1 MIQHALLAF
10 AQLNDPRVRRIVWL
24 SVAITAASLV
34 VLVLLAWEALAWV
47 TFFEDG
53 TLEWLADLVAGL
65 GMTVLVILLSPAVVG
80 LASSFFLESVADAVE
95 ARHYP
100 GLAPAREQP
109 IAEAIVLALRFTG
122 LVLVLNL
129 LALPLYFIPPI
140 NLFVFYALNGYL
152 LSKEYYELVSLRRL
166 DKAGV
171 RTVWRRGRGRFF
183 IAGLLIAGLAS
194 IPLIGL
200 LTPVVATAFMVH
212 VFEAA
217 RQRAL
222 RRGEID
228 PNAGP
233 GGRRGGSR
241 GEGGADV
248 PQTTDGRGYR
258 GGSHGQ

>member
-1 MIQHALLAF
+1 MIQQALLGL

-24 SVAITAASLV
+24 SIAITVASLT
-34 VLVLLAWEALAWV
+34 VLVLLAWEALNWV

-65 GMTVLVILLSPAVVG
+65 GATILVILLTPAVVG

-100 GLAPAREQP
+100 ALPPAREQP

-129 LALPLYFIPPI
+129 LALPLYFIPPL
-140 NLFVFYALNGYL
+140 NLFVFYGLNGYL
-152 LSKEYYELVSLRRL
+152 LSKEYFELVSLRRL
-166 DKAGV
+166 DRAGA
-171 RTVWRRGRGRFF
+171 RIVWRRGRGRFF
-183 IAGLLIAGLAS
+183 VAGLLIAGLAS
-194 IPLIGL
+194 VPVAGL

-212 VFEAA
+212 VFETA

-222 RRGEID
+222 KRGDIGAR
-228 PNAGP
+228 NGP
-233 GGRRGGSR
+233 GNDPGVGSGGPRGGVG
-241 GEGGADV
+241 GEGEADV
-248 PQTTDGRGYR
+248 PQKTGR
-258 GGSHGQ
+258 